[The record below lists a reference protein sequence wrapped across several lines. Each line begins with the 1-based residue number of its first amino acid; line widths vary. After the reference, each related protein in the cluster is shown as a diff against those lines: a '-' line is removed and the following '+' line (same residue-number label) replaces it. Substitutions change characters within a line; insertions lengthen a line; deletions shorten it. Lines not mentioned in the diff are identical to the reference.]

1 MKQAGAVI
9 VAAGQGSRMG
19 SGPEKQY
26 RTLLGRRVISWSAE
40 AFLQHESIAQ
50 LVIVAPRDST
60 ERMQVIVGS
69 DVKVVPGGSTRT
81 ESVRAGLNA
90 LDLPADS
97 PVLIHDAARPGLSL
111 KVISSLLEALNDA
124 DASAPALLVPDAL
137 KCVAPD
143 NRLSAVDRAPLRR
156 IQTPQAFRLGS
167 IVDALEQQKDLVDD
181 LAAMEAIG
189 AKVSLIAGH
198 ERLSK
203 LTYED
208 DFEIMSRLLSTNA
221 PTPRLGTGYDVHK
234 FGTGDHVILCGVKIP
249 HSQGLVGHSDADIG
263 WHALTDAIL
272 GALALGD
279 IGDHFPPSD
288 PKWKDAES
296 GQFLKHAQ
304 LLADDAGYAI
314 GNVDITLICEE
325 PKIKPHRDAMR
336 TRTAELLEL
345 PLNLVSVKATTSEG
359 LGFTGRREGIAG
371 QAAAVLTPKPMVD

>member
-26 RTLLGRRVISWSAE
+26 RMLLGKPVISWSAE
-40 AFLQHESIAQ
+40 AFLQHESIEQ
-50 LVIVAPRDST
+50 LVIVAPKDST
-60 ERMQVIVGS
+60 ERMQSIVGS
-69 DVKVVPGGSTRT
+69 DIKVVPGGSTRT
-81 ESVRAGLNA
+81 ASVRAGLNA
-90 LDLPADS
+90 LDLPAHAS
-97 PVLIHDAARPGLSL
+97 VLIHDAARPGLSL
-111 KVISSLLEALNDA
+111 GVISSLLDALNDA
-124 DASAPALLVPDAL
+124 DASAPALLVSDAL
-137 KCVAPD
+137 KSVAPD
-143 NRLSAVDRAPLRR
+143 NRLSAVERTPLRR

-167 IVDALEQQKDLVDD
+167 IVDALEQQEDLVDD
-181 LAAMEAIG
+181 LAAIEAIG

-221 PTPRLGTGYDVHK
+221 VTPRLGTGYDVHK

-325 PKIKPHRDAMR
+325 PKIKPHRAAMR
-336 TRTAELLEL
+336 ARTAELLDL